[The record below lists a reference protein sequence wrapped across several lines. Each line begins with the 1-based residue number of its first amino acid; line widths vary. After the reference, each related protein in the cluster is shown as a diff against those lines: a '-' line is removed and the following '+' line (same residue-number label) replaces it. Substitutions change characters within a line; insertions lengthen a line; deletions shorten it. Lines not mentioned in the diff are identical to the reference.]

1 VIVASAHLASV
12 SSAGS
17 AGWGAGDPKGR
28 LRRLWE
34 RGRVPLLA
42 TVPFVPLYVVWAA
55 LLATGGG
62 DLAAQDAWAGFAARH
77 WDSAYNLFWYG
88 GMHTANYSL
97 LSPLLMA
104 WAGVRTV
111 AVGSGLA
118 AGWYAARL
126 LERAGIE
133 KPVWPALLFSAA
145 LWCDVASGRA
155 TFALGVAAGLAG
167 CLAVTGGRP
176 RPVLAA
182 VLGALATMA
191 SPVAGL
197 FIVVVG
203 AGHLLDRRFRT
214 AAALLVPPF
223 AVVALTTVLF
233 PFKGEQPMFAGRIWP
248 PALFGVTVFLL
259 APRDWRVLRLG
270 AAAYAAGV
278 VLTYLIPSPI
288 GTNVERLAELAAPA
302 VLLAAATAVRG
313 SRLRCAVLA
322 VVCALSVN
330 WVTHKTIDDLR
341 VSTTVP
347 AWAAD
352 TKGVVAALKRLG
364 ADRTRVEVVP
374 ARNHRE
380 ASGLAPYVDSARGW
394 NRQLDVERG
403 RLFYDGSF
411 SPRAYRAWLAD
422 FAVGYVVL
430 ADGTPDGPAEQEAAL
445 VRSGPD
451 WLELV
456 WKDAHWRIYRVRDA
470 VPLVSPPAT
479 VVRAGDAEL
488 VIRVGRP
495 GPVTVRVKYSPWLWP
510 DHGCLAPDGSWTR
523 LNAPEAG
530 EYRLSSRYRLPWSG
544 HC

>member
-1 VIVASAHLASV
+1 M
-12 SSAGS
+12 
-17 AGWGAGDPKGR
+17 
-28 LRRLWE
+28 WE
-34 RGRVPLLA
+34 RGRVPLAA

-111 AVGSGLA
+111 AVVSGLA

-133 KPVWPALLFSAA
+133 KPVWPALLASAA

-155 TFALGVAAGLAG
+155 TFALGVAVGLAG

-182 VLGALATMA
+182 VLTALATMA

-197 FIVVVG
+197 FLVVVG

-233 PFKGEQPMFAGRIWP
+233 PFKGEQPMFANRVWP

-259 APRDWRVLRLG
+259 APRGWRVLRLG

-288 GTNVERLAELAAPA
+288 GTNVERLAELVAPA
-302 VLLAAATAVRG
+302 VLLAAATAVRA
-313 SRLRCAVLA
+313 SRVRCAVLV

-347 AWAAD
+347 AWAAG
-352 TKGVVAALKRLG
+352 TQGVVAALERLG

-380 ASGLAPYVDSARGW
+380 ASGLAPYADSARGW

-422 FAVGYVVL
+422 FAVGYVVV

-451 WLELV
+451 WLEPV
-456 WKDAHWRIYRVRDA
+456 WKDAHWSIYRVRDA

-488 VIRVGRP
+488 VLSVGRP

-510 DHGCLAPDGSWTR
+510 DHGCLAPDGGWTR